1 MKKIL
6 KLSLVIF
13 KEISRE
19 KIFYGLL
26 FLGSFFLLSSVIL
39 QEMVVGEKFKVFKD
53 IGLLSPSITGVIFIT
68 IVGANIIAKE
78 ISAKTL
84 YVILSKPISQGS
96 YIISNFLAL
105 IFLSTFIIAIIS
117 LVGWLFLLSN
127 GENWIS
133 GFLIGAYFLFFELLL
148 LSAISIFLSTFLSPY
163 LSMITLFIIYISGHS
178 LPNAIQLSQF
188 AKNQP
193 LQLFLKVLS
202 YIFPNLELFN
212 FKINLVY
219 NLHYPKISFILSP
232 AYSILYSI
240 IFITLSIIVFSKRE
254 L

>member
-6 KLSLVIF
+6 SLSWEIF

-26 FLGSFFLLSSVIL
+26 FLGTFFLLSSVIL

-53 IGLLSPSITGVIFIT
+53 IGLLSPSITGVLFIT
-68 IVGANIIAKE
+68 VVGANIIAKE
-78 ISAKTL
+78 INAKTL
-84 YVILSKPISQGS
+84 YVILSKPISKNG
-96 YIISNFLAL
+96 YILSNFFAL
-105 IFLSTFIIAIIS
+105 ILLSTTIIFLIT
-117 LVGWLFLLSN
+117 LFGWIFLLIN
-127 GENWIS
+127 GENWLS

-148 LSAISIFLSTFLSPY
+148 LSSISIFLSTFLSPY

-178 LPNAIQLSQF
+178 LSNAIQLSQF
-188 AKNQP
+188 AKNPP
-193 LQLFLKVLS
+193 LQYFLKALS

-219 NLHYPKISFILSP
+219 NLSFSKIAFLYSP
-232 AYSILYSI
+232 LYSI
-240 IFITLSIIVFSKRE
+240 VYSLIFISLSFIVFSKRE

>member
-6 KLSLVIF
+6 RLSFIIF

-53 IGLLSPSITGVIFIT
+53 IGLLSPSITGVLFIT

-84 YVILSKPISQGS
+84 YVILSKPISKNS
-96 YIISNFLAL
+96 YILSNFFAL
-105 IFLSTFIIAIIS
+105 ILLSATIIFFIT
-117 LVGWLFLLSN
+117 LVGWLFLLIN
-127 GENWIS
+127 GEDWHS

-148 LSAISIFLSTFLSPY
+148 LSSVSMFLSTFLSPY
-163 LSMITLFIIYISGHS
+163 LSMVTLFIIYISGHS
-178 LPNAIQLSQF
+178 LSNAIQLSQF

-193 LQLFLKVLS
+193 LQFFLKVLS

-219 NLHYPKISFILSP
+219 NLPLPKIAFVFSP
-232 AYSILYSI
+232 LYSI
-240 IFITLSIIVFSKRE
+240 VYSLIFISLSFIVFSRRE

>member
-1 MKKIL
+1 MKKIF

-26 FLGSFFLLSSVIL
+26 FIGSFFLLSSVIL
-39 QEMVVGEKFKVFKD
+39 QEMVVGEKYKVFKD
-53 IGLLSPSITGVIFIT
+53 IGLLSPSITGVLFIT

-78 ISAKTL
+78 INAKTL
-84 YVILSKPISQGS
+84 YVILSKPLSKGG

-105 IFLSTFIIAIIS
+105 ILLSSTIIIAIS
-117 LVGWLFLLSN
+117 FVGWLFLLIN
-127 GENWIS
+127 GENWLY
-133 GFLIGAYFLFFELLL
+133 GFLVGAYFLFFELFL
-148 LSAISIFLSTFLSPY
+148 LSSISIFLSTFLSPY
-163 LSMITLFIIYISGHS
+163 LSMVTLFIIYIAGHS
-178 LPNAIQLSQF
+178 LSNAIQLSQY
-188 AKNQP
+188 AKNPP
-193 LQLFLKVLS
+193 LQIFLRFLS

-219 NLHYPKISFILSP
+219 NLPYPKISFVFSP
-232 AYSILYSI
+232 AYSIVYSL
-240 IFITLSIIVFSKRE
+240 IFISLAILIFSKRD

>member
-1 MKKIL
+1 MKKVL
-6 KLSLVIF
+6 KLSFVIF

-26 FLGSFFLLSSVIL
+26 FLGSFFLLSSIIL

-53 IGLLSPSITGVIFIT
+53 IGLLSPSITGVLFIT
-68 IVGANIIAKE
+68 VVGSNIVAKE

-84 YVILSKPISQGS
+84 YVILSKPISKSG
-96 YIISNFLAL
+96 YILSNFFAL
-105 IFLSTFIIAIIS
+105 ILLSTAIIFLIT
-117 LVGWLFLLSN
+117 LVGWLFLLIN
-127 GENWIS
+127 GENWYM
-133 GFLIGAYFLFFELLL
+133 GFLTGAYFLFFELLL
-148 LSAISIFLSTFLSPY
+148 LSSISIFLSTFLSPY

-178 LPNAIQLSQF
+178 LSNAIQLSQF
-188 AKNQP
+188 AKNYA
-193 LQLFLKVLS
+193 LQFFLKVLS

-219 NLHYPKISFILSP
+219 NLPLPKSSFLLSP
-232 AYSILYSI
+232 LYSI
-240 IFITLSIIVFSKRE
+240 VYSLIFISLSFIAFSKRE

>member
-26 FLGSFFLLSSVIL
+26 FLGSFFLLSAVIL

-53 IGLLSPSITGVIFIT
+53 IGLLSPSITGVLFIT
-68 IVGANIIAKE
+68 VVGANIISKE

-84 YVILSKPISQGS
+84 YVILSKPISRGG
-96 YIISNFLAL
+96 YIISNFIAL
-105 IFLSTFIIAIIS
+105 VLLSLSIIFVIS
-117 LVGWLFLLSN
+117 FVGWLFLLIN
-127 GENWIS
+127 GENWLH

-148 LSAISIFLSTFLSPY
+148 LSSISIFLSTFLSPY

-178 LPNAIQLSQF
+178 LSNAIQLSQF

-193 LQLFLKVLS
+193 LQFFLKALS

-219 NLHYPKISFILSP
+219 NLPFAKIAYLFSS
-232 AYSILYSI
+232 AYSILYSL
-240 IFITLSIIVFSKRE
+240 IFIALSVVVFSRRE